1 MGSGVPAGSMA
12 GIGEGTHGL
21 GADTRLLDQLR
32 QNMDTSGTL
41 DVLRNG
47 IELFPVKS
55 KIALAQFRP
64 ASGINAAIMTRYAA
78 NRLRVVRQVRYSEGN
93 ENCLD
98 LVFFLNGLPVATVEL
113 KSDFTQSVK
122 DAVDQYRF
130 DRHPQP
136 KGQKAESLLSFPGG
150 ALVHFAVSNS
160 EAQMTTRLAGPATR
174 FLPFNKGDNGAA
186 GNPPS
191 PPATAPAICGKRFGD
206 ARAFSTSWVATSSP
220 KKTTRRS

>member
-1 MGSGVPAGSMA
+1 M
-12 GIGEGTHGL
+12 
-21 GADTRLLDQLR
+21 
-32 QNMDTSGTL
+32 

-78 NRLRVVRQVRYSEGN
+78 NRLRVVRQVRYSEGS
-93 ENCLD
+93 ENCID

-122 DAVDQYRF
+122 DAMDQYRF

-136 KGQKAESLLSFPGG
+136 KGQRPSRCS
-150 ALVHFAVSNS
+150 VSPVGRWF
-160 EAQMTTRLAGPATR
+160 T
-174 FLPFNKGDNGAA
+174 LP
-186 GNPPS
+186 
-191 PPATAPAICGKRFGD
+191 
-206 ARAFSTSWVATSSP
+206 
-220 KKTTRRS
+220 